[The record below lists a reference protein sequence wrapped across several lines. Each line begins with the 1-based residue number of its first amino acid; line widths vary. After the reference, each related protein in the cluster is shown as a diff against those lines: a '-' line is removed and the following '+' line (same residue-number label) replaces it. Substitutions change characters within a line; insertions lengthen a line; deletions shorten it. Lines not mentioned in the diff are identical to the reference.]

1 MLISNV
7 CFSNIRSNLIYES
20 NLLCL
25 LQVLPCKLCY
35 DTHLFL
41 LVFQKL
47 YAEFEMQG
55 LEEDKLDTP
64 KWQSVQQR
72 MQTEEAA
79 CVLTG
84 ADTGENG

>member
-1 MLISNV
+1 MELSLYFLVSFTVTPN
-7 CFSNIRSNLIYES
+7 CFY
-20 NLLCL
+20 CF
-25 LQVLPCKLCY
+25 
-35 DTHLFL
+35 FL
-41 LVFQKL
+41 QKL